1 MSMSKGS
8 RAAPVRS
15 TSGEKAAVTDKAARH
30 IISSENALRVSKTS
44 RLRQLRLE
52 KEALANSEPV
62 ARSKKK

>member
-1 MSMSKGS
+1 MSTSKGPH
-8 RAAPVRS
+8 AAPVRL
-15 TSGEKAAVTDKAARH
+15 TTGEKAAVTDQTARH